1 MYKHQVSQGEL
12 ALNLTEAIIGI
23 LLKRRVIGI
32 NDLENLIA
40 RLNHESDHA
49 DSMPASVLAESSAN
63 LLRQWVL
70 EITDIH

>member
-1 MYKHQVSQGEL
+1 MYKHQVSQSEL
-12 ALNLTEAIIGI
+12 ALNITEAIVGI

-40 RLNHESDHA
+40 RLNRESDHA
-49 DSMPASVLAESSAN
+49 EGVPGGVLAESSAN